1 MYVNVAESGGA
12 CLGPRSPRYYR
23 KAPSRGSSHL
33 PKRGSRI
40 RVRMSPHNGSSSL
53 EHLITKSTPQENI
66 VREESAVLDDL
77 RNLCQSP
84 GYAHVI
90 AIYWMRGNMVRA
102 SDGQLTPERL
112 AKRSTELTRR
122 KIDILVGLAVQG
134 DCDLALPKPGVTRKY
149 MKQTLA
155 LMEELHHVIGAPF
168 GSLHSATPTTLGDA
182 LREPIIYGPESAYES
197 QYLDHAVER
206 YSADNEWLKRNCG
219 FIIEDAARVVEALLA
234 VRERAMEAVLR
245 GLRTIA
251 PGRRNLLAP
260 FVVNVSE
267 VAAECGFSVETV
279 AAVLDAF
286 ALRGK
291 NAEFATASDFNAAT
305 ATPLIVMGADSYLLF
320 QNYTLAEAVYTTPSY
335 WMAEDWDYR
344 DAHSDHRGRFA
355 EKFCKKRLSAVFGR
369 DRVFSN
375 VKLLSGK
382 RVVSEVDVLVL
393 YGDRAIVV
401 QTKSKRLTIE
411 ARKGDLGQ
419 ARADFAKA
427 IQHANDQ
434 GFTCARSLSNP
445 DCVLALEDG
454 DPFTL
459 SDELKE
465 VYVVCAVSDSYPA
478 LTFQARQ
485 FLNYER
491 TERIQPPL
499 VADVFL
505 VDVVAEMLATPLRF
519 LSYLNRRVN
528 YHEKILTPDELGVLA
543 VHLRE
548 NLWIDDSTDMLAILD
563 QATYDLDA
571 AMMVR
576 RAGMPGEATPEG
588 ILKRLSPTV
597 VGKVVAQVEAEPHPA
612 AIEIGLMLLKLG
624 EGVIRQIDAA
634 VNGWRRQPNAK
645 HMYGMSLSISGL
657 DAGLTIQANRIPQA
671 QAETYLANNCLVRKY
686 ESRAT
691 TWFGVLLDARD
702 FATLRHAVVISY
714 PWQPDKELAR
724 ALGRYPAKKKRLR

>member
-1 MYVNVAESGGA
+1 M
-12 CLGPRSPRYYR
+12 R
-23 KAPSRGSSHL
+23 K
-33 PKRGSRI
+33 
-40 RVRMSPHNGSSSL
+40 
-53 EHLITKSTPQENI
+53 
-66 VREESAVLDDL
+66 ESAVLDDL
-77 RNLCQSP
+77 RILCRSP

-90 AIYWMRGNMVRA
+90 AVYWTRGNMVRA
-102 SDGQLTPERL
+102 SDGKLTPERL

-122 KIDILVGLAVQG
+122 EIDILVGLAVQG
-134 DCDLALPKPGVTRKY
+134 DLDLALPKPGVTRKY

-197 QYLDHAVER
+197 QYLDLAVER
-206 YSADNEWLKRNCG
+206 YSADNRWLKRNCG
-219 FIIEDAARVVEALLA
+219 FIIEDTVRVVKALLA
-234 VRERAMEAVLR
+234 VRERAMEAVL
-245 GLRTIA
+245 LRTIA

-260 FVVNVSE
+260 FAVNVSE

-291 NAEFATASDFNAAT
+291 NTEFATASDFNAAT
-305 ATPLIVMGADSYLLF
+305 ATPLIVICADSYLLF

-335 WMAEDWDYR
+335 WMAEDRDYR

-375 VKLLSGK
+375 VNLLSGK
-382 RVVSEVDVLVL
+382 RVVGEVDVLVL

-434 GFTCARSLSNP
+434 GFACARSLSNP

-454 DPFTL
+454 ERITL
-459 SDELKE
+459 RDELKE

-485 FLNYER
+485 FLNYKR

-519 LSYLNRRVN
+519 LSYLNRRVK

-543 VHLRE
+543 VHLRD
-548 NLWIDDSTDMLAILD
+548 NLWIDDSTDILAILD

-588 ILKRLSPTV
+588 ILKRLSSTV

-612 AIEIGLMLLKLG
+612 AIEIGLILLKLG

-634 VNGWRRQPNAK
+634 VNGWRRQPNAQ
-645 HMYGMSLSISGL
+645 HMHGMSLSISGL

-671 QAETYLANNCLVRKY
+671 QAATYLANNCLVRKY

-714 PWQPDKELAR
+714 PWEPDKELAR
-724 ALGRYPAKKKRLR
+724 AIGRYPAKKKRLR

>member
-1 MYVNVAESGGA
+1 M
-12 CLGPRSPRYYR
+12 
-23 KAPSRGSSHL
+23 
-33 PKRGSRI
+33 
-40 RVRMSPHNGSSSL
+40 
-53 EHLITKSTPQENI
+53 
-66 VREESAVLDDL
+66 REEPGVLNDL
-77 RNLCQSP
+77 RSLCQSP

-90 AIYWMRGNMVRA
+90 AVCWMRGNMVRA
-102 SDGQLTPERL
+102 SDGKVTPERL
-112 AKRSTELTRR
+112 EKRSTKLTRR
-122 KIDILVGLAVQG
+122 EIDILVGLAVQE
-134 DCDLALPKPGVTRKY
+134 DLDLGSPTPAVAREY

-155 LMEELHHVIGAPF
+155 LMEELHNVIGAPF
-168 GSLHSATPTTLGDA
+168 QSPPSATPATLGDA

-197 QYLDHAVER
+197 QYLDFAVER
-206 YSADNEWLKRNCG
+206 YSSDNEWLKHNCG
-219 FIIEDAARVVEALLA
+219 FAIEDAIQVFNGIMA
-234 VRERAMEAVLR
+234 VRESAMEAVLR

-260 FVVNVSE
+260 FAVNVTE

-286 ALRGK
+286 SLRGK
-291 NAEFATASDFNAAT
+291 NAEFATASDFNAMT
-305 ATPLIVMGADSYLLF
+305 ATPLIVTGVGSYLLF
-320 QNYTLAEAVYTTPSY
+320 QTYTLAEAIYTTPSY
-335 WMAEDWDYR
+335 WMSEDRDYR
-344 DAHSDHRGRFA
+344 DAHSDNRGRFA
-355 EKFCKKRLSAVFGR
+355 EKFCRKRLSAVFGPN
-369 DRVFSN
+369 RVFSN
-375 VKLLSGK
+375 VNLLSGK
-382 RVVSEVDVLVL
+382 RVVGEVDVLVL

-445 DCVLALEDG
+445 DCVLGLEDG
-454 DPFTL
+454 ERITFG
-459 SDELKE
+459 DELRE

-478 LTFQARQ
+478 ITFQARQ
-485 FLNYER
+485 FLEYER
-491 TERIQPPL
+491 TDRIQPPL

-505 VDVVAEMLATPLRF
+505 VDVIAEMLGTPLRF

-528 YHEKILTPDELGVLA
+528 YHEKIFATDELGVLA

-548 NLWIDDSTDMLAILD
+548 NLWIDEDTDMLAILD

-588 ILKRLSPTV
+588 ILKRLPPTV
-597 VGKVVAQVEAEPHPA
+597 VGKIVAQVEAEPDPA

-634 VNGWRRQPNAK
+634 VDGWRRQPNAQ
-645 HMYGMSLSISGL
+645 HMHGMSLSISGL
-657 DAGLTIQANRIPQA
+657 DAGLTIQANRMPQA
-671 QAETYLANNCLVRKY
+671 QAEIHLANNCLVRKY

-702 FATLRHAVVISY
+702 FTTLRHAVVISY
-714 PWQPDKELAR
+714 PWEPDRELAL
-724 ALGRYPAKKKRLR
+724 AIGRYPARKKRLR

>member
-1 MYVNVAESGGA
+1 M
-12 CLGPRSPRYYR
+12 
-23 KAPSRGSSHL
+23 
-33 PKRGSRI
+33 
-40 RVRMSPHNGSSSL
+40 
-53 EHLITKSTPQENI
+53 
-66 VREESAVLDDL
+66 REESAVLDDL
-77 RNLCQSP
+77 RSLCQSP

-90 AIYWMRGNMVRA
+90 AVYWMRGNMVQA
-102 SDGQLTPERL
+102 SDGKLTPERL

-122 KIDILVGLAVQG
+122 EIDILVGLAVQG
-134 DCDLALPKPGVTRKY
+134 DFDLALPKPGVARNY
-149 MKQTLA
+149 MKQTIA

-168 GSLHSATPTTLGDA
+168 GSLQSATPTTLGDA
-182 LREPIIYGPESAYES
+182 LREPIIYGSESAYES
-197 QYLDHAVER
+197 QYLDLAVER
-206 YSADNEWLKRNCG
+206 YSADNGWLKRNCG
-219 FIIEDAARVVEALLA
+219 FVIEDAVRVVKALFA

-251 PGRRNLLAP
+251 PGRRDLLAP
-260 FVVNVSE
+260 FAVNVSE
-267 VAAECGFSVETV
+267 VAAECGFSVETA
-279 AAVLDAF
+279 AAVLNAF

-291 NAEFATASDFNAAT
+291 NTEFATASDFNAAT
-305 ATPLIVMGADSYLLF
+305 ATPLIGIGADSYLLF

-335 WMAEDWDYR
+335 WMAEDRDYR

-375 VKLLSGK
+375 VNLLSGK
-382 RVVSEVDVLVL
+382 RVVGEVDVLVL
-393 YGDRAIVV
+393 YGNRAIVV

-411 ARKGDLGQ
+411 ARKGDLRQ
-419 ARADFAKA
+419 ARADFSKA

-434 GFTCARSLSNP
+434 GFTCARTLSNP
-445 DCVLALEDG
+445 DCVLTLEDG
-454 DPFTL
+454 ERITL
-459 SDELKE
+459 RDELKE

-543 VHLRE
+543 VHLRD

-576 RAGMPGEATPEG
+576 RAGMPGAATPEG

-597 VGKVVAQVEAEPHPA
+597 VGKVVAQVEAEPNPA

-645 HMYGMSLSISGL
+645 HMHGMSLSISGL

-686 ESRAT
+686 ESRAS

-714 PWQPDKELAR
+714 PWEPDKELAR
-724 ALGRYPAKKKRLR
+724 AIGRYPAKKKRLR

>member
-1 MYVNVAESGGA
+1 MRN
-12 CLGPRSPRYYR
+12 
-23 KAPSRGSSHL
+23 
-33 PKRGSRI
+33 
-40 RVRMSPHNGSSSL
+40 
-53 EHLITKSTPQENI
+53 
-66 VREESAVLDDL
+66 ESAVFNDL
-77 RNLCQSP
+77 RRLCQSP
-84 GYAHVI
+84 GYAHAI
-90 AIYWMRGNMVRA
+90 AVYWMRGNILRG
-102 SDGQLTPERL
+102 SDVKAPLERL
-112 AKRSTELTRR
+112 AKTSPELTRR
-122 KIDILVGLAVQG
+122 EIDILVGLAVQG
-134 DCDLALPKPGVTRKY
+134 DLALTLPKPSVTRKH
-149 MKQTLA
+149 MKETEA
-155 LMEELHHVIGAPF
+155 LMEELHRVIGAPF
-168 GSLHSATPTTLGDA
+168 GSPFAAAATDLGDA

-197 QYLDHAVER
+197 QYLDLAVER
-206 YSADNEWLKRNCG
+206 YLADNGWLTRNRG
-219 FIIEDAARVVEALLA
+219 FSIEDAVSVVTAVVA
-234 VRERAMEAVLR
+234 VREQAMAAALR

-260 FVVNVSE
+260 FAVDVSK
-267 VAAECGFSVETV
+267 VAAECGFSLETV
-279 AAVLDAF
+279 DAVLDAF
-286 ALRGK
+286 ALRGG
-291 NAEFATASDFNAAT
+291 NADFATASDFNAAA
-305 ATPLIVMGADSYLLF
+305 ATPLIVMGAGRYLLF

-335 WMAEDWDYR
+335 WMAEDRDYR

-382 RVVSEVDVLVL
+382 RVVGEVDVLVL
-393 YGDRAIVV
+393 YGNRAIVV

-434 GFTCARSLSNP
+434 GFTCATRLSNP
-445 DCVLALEDG
+445 DCVLVLEDG
-454 DPFTL
+454 GRITL
-459 SDELKE
+459 RGELKE
-465 VYVVCAVSDSYPA
+465 VYIVCAVSDSYPA

-485 FLNYER
+485 FLKYER
-491 TERIQPPL
+491 TELIQPPL

-528 YHEKILTPDELGVLA
+528 YHEKILTLDELGVLA

-563 QATYDLDA
+563 QTTYDLDA

-576 RAGMPGEATPEG
+576 RAGMSGDATPEG
-588 ILKRLSPTV
+588 VLKRLARTV
-597 VGKVVAQVEAEPHPA
+597 VGKIVAQVEAEPHPA
-612 AIEIGLMLLKLG
+612 TMEIGLMLLKLG
-624 EGVIRQIDAA
+624 EGVIRQIDVA
-634 VNGWRRQPNAK
+634 VDGWRRQPNAK
-645 HMYGMSLSISGL
+645 HMHGMSLSISGL
-657 DAGLTIQANRIPQA
+657 DAGLTIQANRLPQA
-671 QAETYLANNCLVRKY
+671 QAETYLANACLVRKY

-691 TWFGVLLDARD
+691 TWFGVVLDARD

-724 ALGRYPAKKKRLR
+724 AIGRFPAKKKRFQ